1 MNKKALSSAIIATFS
16 IGMVTAAEACTRLL
30 WDTDTNGTFVS
41 RTLDW
46 SEQTDPHLVNLPKSS
61 SYVTHFDHN
70 NQLKT
75 QFDVTG
81 LTTYGVITDGI
92 NSAGLSG
99 NMLYDRGMATEES
112 NQDGDFGALNYL
124 THLLAQFATVEQA
137 VAFIEENPAKTEF
150 IEGVPIRIALHIS
163 LQDTSGDSAIVEFR
177 EEGPRIW
184 HGKQYTVMTNQPD
197 YDQHLANV
205 ERSKRG
211 WGKLENQYSQTNLG
225 TGGNANPEDR
235 FIHSSYY
242 MGHLT
247 EPSSIINGMLK
258 LDSVTYKIPH
268 DAPNVPIDGVMA
280 GYATEYAV
288 NYHLQSGETLM
299 RYQWGDDY
307 TQLQYNMKEIQAS
320 GKQIEFKLVQPG
332 LIGEVTQQIIE
343 SGR

>member
-1 MNKKALSSAIIATFS
+1 MNKKILSTAIIATFS
-16 IGMVTAAEACTRLL
+16 IGVVTAAEACTRLL
-30 WDTDTNGTFVS
+30 WDTKSNGTFVS

-46 SEQTDPHLVNLPKSS
+46 SEQTNPHLMNVPKDSA
-61 SYVTHFDHN
+61 YLTHFENSH
-70 NQLKT
+70 QLVSKY
-75 QFDVTG
+75 DVTG
-81 LTTYGVITDGI
+81 VTTYGVITDGM

-99 NMLYDRGMATEES
+99 NMLYDRGMETEPTS
-112 NQDGDFGALNYL
+112 DVNDIGSLNYL
-124 THLLAQFATVEQA
+124 KHLLAQFSSVEEA
-137 VAFIEENPAKTEF
+137 VKFVEANPAKTEF
-150 IEGVPIRIALHIS
+150 VEGVPIRIALHIS
-163 LQDTSGDSAIVEFR
+163 LQDTTGDSAIIEFR

-184 HGKQYTVMTNQPD
+184 HGEQYTVMTNQPD

-211 WGKLENQYSQTNLG
+211 WGELEGQYSQTNLG

-247 EPSSIINGMLK
+247 EPSSVINGMVK
-258 LDSVTYKIPH
+258 LDAATYKIPH

-280 GYATEYAV
+280 GYATEYAL

-307 TQLQYNMKEIQAS
+307 TQLQYNIKSIQES
-320 GKQIEFKLVQPG
+320 GKHIEFQLIQPG
-332 LIGEVTQQIIE
+332 LIGEITEHIIN
-343 SGR
+343 SAQ